1 MDTLKNNPY
10 QTETLHR
17 ILENAL
23 EGKNSHLS
31 AGKALE
37 ALKLDITGRK
47 ILNTPYT
54 IWQLLKHMNYWQ
66 DKFLAR
72 LQGEEVR
79 GDASWIE
86 GWEETLN
93 ADNQQELE
101 REIDK
106 LLQGINLAKSLMK
119 EADNPL
125 QDQTY
130 YATKYDVVQSMAS
143 HLSYHLAELIL
154 LRRIFGA
161 WPPPSGGYVW

>member
-1 MDTLKNNPY
+1 METLENNPP

-17 ILENAL
+17 ILEAAL
-23 EGKNSHLS
+23 EGKQAHLN
-31 AGKALE
+31 AGRALE

-66 DKFLAR
+66 EKFLER
-72 LQGEEVR
+72 LQGKEIKE
-79 GDASWIE
+79 DASWTE

-93 ADNQQELE
+93 ADSQQDLE
-101 REIDK
+101 KEIKK
-106 LLQGINLAKSLMK
+106 LLQSIELTKSLMK
-119 EADNPL
+119 EAND
-125 QDQTY
+125 QVVDQTY